1 MRTKW
6 IEESLM
12 STQLPVHLASLEHR
26 PIETPPARLSRRL
39 SVILI
44 GALSGDPLGD
54 RTRGMGVRITRSRSP
69 YKRRDRVRRTC
80 ARRPWERSGAGS
92 HS

>member
-44 GALSGDPLGD
+44 GALSVLCWAILL
-54 RTRGMGVRITRSRSP
+54 VALA
-69 YKRRDRVRRTC
+69 V
-80 ARRPWERSGAGS
+80 WEFA
-92 HS
+92 